1 MWSKNKM
8 PEHWL
13 RRVFWETSNNQTQQY
28 IIITLHWVKNII
40 FEISVM
46 KISEGIKVL
55 STTFGETH
63 LYGSTLSSDIQPY
76 VLSPSSASARR
87 NWISFYLYKSERFN
101 HTAGHNTC
109 FPAFFPSLK
118 EWGALSCRIWT
129 ESTTGQGLFLRY
141 YYINWLLGSMKE
153 NFSVVWALRLTRTR
167 EENDRSVLGFSLSYL
182 M

>member
-13 RRVFWETSNNQTQQY
+13 RRVFWETSKNQTQQY
-28 IIITLHWVKNII
+28 IKITLHWVKNII

-46 KISEGIKVL
+46 KISEGVKVL

-63 LYGSTLSSDIQPY
+63 LHGSTLSSDIQPY

-87 NWISFYLYKSERFN
+87 NWISFYLYKSERLN
-101 HTAGHNTC
+101 HTAGHNTS
-109 FPAFFPSLK
+109 FPAFFSSLK

-129 ESTTGQGLFLRY
+129 ESATKQALLLRY
-141 YYINWLLGSMKE
+141 YYIDWLLGSMQE
-153 NFSVVWALRLTRTR
+153 NFSVIWALRLTRTR
-167 EENDRSVLGFSLSYL
+167 EENNRSVLGYSLSHL